1 MSLIISLTSSN
12 PTESLTKFS
21 LIPKSFFSFLDNL
34 WCVVV
39 SGWVINVFESPKL
52 FEISIRFNL
61 FKNLK
66 EVFFLIFL
74 VKLIQ
79 SLILCL
85 HLSFVFLLRK
95 IEKNFHQMDN
105 RFC

>member
-21 LIPKSFFSFLDNL
+21 VIPKSFFSFLDNL

-66 EVFFLIFL
+66 EVFFVNFFGY
-74 VKLIQ
+74 VNSKLNIVPPPF
-79 SLILCL
+79 IC
-85 HLSFVFLLRK
+85 FFAK
-95 IEKNFHQMDN
+95 EN
-105 RFC
+105 